1 MLSLCMIVRDEE
13 KHVRKCIESVKG
25 LVDEIVIVD
34 TGSTDNTVKI
44 AKEYGAK
51 VYVQDWEDDFSKA
64 KNEALRHAAGD
75 WILSLDAD
83 EVISKKDHERIRS
96 LLNDK
101 NVMGYRLVQRTYQ
114 KKGAV
119 AEWRHVERDCP
130 EAIGAAGY
138 IPSKLVRLF
147 RREEDIR
154 FQGVVHEVVE
164 YSIVAKGGVI
174 VETDIPIHHYGKM
187 FDVDR
192 IERKKRLYQKI
203 GEKKAALN
211 TGDAR
216 AHRDLG
222 IQYIELGLF
231 KEAKDVLIKAIGIEP
246 GSAQAHFNLGV
257 SYAGTGNKKEAK
269 GCYRE
274 AINLD
279 PGHIGAYNN
288 LAGIFEDE
296 GRHDEAQIFY
306 EQAVKANPEHFIV
319 FYNFGLF
326 FERRSEWMQAIGCY
340 EKALTIN
347 PRFFDAYY
355 RLGQISIILGDM
367 AAAVTL
373 LKRAVEA
380 DPLHQDVSKA
390 RDILG
395 KMVIAGS
402 EHNPVLSLCM
412 IVRNEE
418 EYLPQCLESIK
429 GFVDEIIIVDT
440 GSSDGTV
447 DIARRFGAKP
457 IQYLWNNN
465 FSEARNISLEH
476 ATGDWILM
484 LDADETIAERDLKKI
499 REIIRDRN
507 ASAYRLILRNYEHT
521 RNISG
526 WRPAIGEYEEERG
539 YKGYGAV
546 PLTRLF
552 RRHHDVRYTGMVHE
566 TIEPS
571 LQRLNI
577 GIIDTEI
584 PVHHYGCVREGQYVK
599 RKAQIYSVIG
609 ESQLNDNPS
618 DAKTMCD
625 LGSHYISEGDLDRAE
640 ELLVKSIAIDPV
652 RKRSHFNLG
661 VVHAKREQYVDALKC
676 FTDTLAIDRSDASA
690 RYNCGL
696 MLEALGLPLE
706 AFEQYREAVASNSG
720 HIEALFRLAS
730 ILSANGYSED
740 ATAFYEKILAIAPDH
755 KGAIDGIGNFQ
766 RGSIVFLSYGLEF
779 DGNTL
784 NERPLGGTETALI
797 NMAAELGRLGW
808 NVRVFN
814 NCPAPGLYDGV
825 EYIHYREFDA
835 FIRENIIDVFVA
847 VRYPESFHMY
857 IPARLRM
864 LWSGDAPDRPFLKT
878 LSDRATIDRID
889 RIITVSRWQ
898 ADGFASNFNVPFDKF
913 FVSTNG
919 INPDYFSSDSVKRH
933 PHRLIYSST
942 PFRGL
947 DVLLGLFPE
956 IRARIP
962 DAELFVYSGMAVYQM
977 PREQEERHFGALYK
991 LADQP
996 GVVLKGNVSQR
1007 ELAEAMMSSSL
1018 LAYPN
1023 YYPETSCIT
1032 AIEAMAAGIPVVTS
1046 RLGALPETLE
1056 GTGAFIEGDPRS
1068 AGYQKLFV
1076 NEVVDILTDRSRW
1089 KTISD
1094 AGRSRAKE
1102 IYPWRSVA
1110 CRWDEAFRNMK
1121 MEKSNIKYQ
1130 NGNAKSQND
1139 MNASQMLSF

>member
-13 KHVRKCIESVKG
+13 KHIRRCIESVKE

-34 TGSTDNTVKI
+34 TGSKDNTVEI

-51 VYVQDWEDDFSKA
+51 VYFQDWEDDFSKA

-75 WILSLDAD
+75 WIISLDAD

-96 LLNDK
+96 LLNEK

-114 KKGAV
+114 EKGAV
-119 AEWRHVERDCP
+119 AEWCHVERDCP

-154 FQGVVHEVVE
+154 FQGVVHEVIE

-192 IERKKRLYQKI
+192 IERKKKLYKKI

-216 AHRDLG
+216 AYRDLG

-231 KEAKDVLIKAIGIEP
+231 SEAKDVLIKAIEIES
-246 GSAQAHFNLGV
+246 GSAQAHFNLGI
-257 SYAGTGNKKEAK
+257 SYAGTDKKEEAQK
-269 GCYRE
+269 CYRK

-288 LAGIFEDE
+288 LAGILEDD
-296 GRHDEAQIFY
+296 GLYDEAHRYY
-306 EQAVKANPEHFIV
+306 EQAVRANPEHFIV
-319 FYNFGLF
+319 VYNYGLF
-326 FERRSEWMQAIGCY
+326 FERYSEWMQAIGCY

-390 RDILG
+390 QGILG
-395 KMVIAGS
+395 KMIIAGS
-402 EHNPVLSLCM
+402 EQNPVLSLCM

-440 GSSDGTV
+440 GSSDATV
-447 DIARRFGAKP
+447 DIARRFGAKV
-457 IQYLWNNN
+457 IQHLWHND

-484 LDADETIAERDLKKI
+484 LDADETIAERDLKMM
-499 REIIRDRN
+499 REIIGDRN
-507 ASAYRLILRNYEHT
+507 ASAYRLVLRNYEYA

-526 WRPAIGEYEEERG
+526 WRPAFGEYEEEKG
-539 YKGYGAV
+539 YIGYGAV

-552 RRHHDVRYTGMVHE
+552 RRHQDVRYTGMVHE

-584 PVHHYGCVREGQYVK
+584 PVHHYGCVREGEYVK

-609 ESQLNDNPS
+609 ESQLNDNPA

-640 ELLVKSIAIDPV
+640 ELLMKSIAVDPK

-696 MLEALGLPLE
+696 MLEALGLPQE
-706 AFEQYREAVASNSG
+706 AFEQYREAVTSNSG

-740 ATAFYEKILAIAPDH
+740 AIAFYEKVLEIAPDH
-755 KGAIDGIGNFQ
+755 KGAINGIGNFS
-766 RGSIVFLSYGLEF
+766 RGSVVFLSYGLEF

-797 NMAAELGRLGW
+797 NMAAELRRLGW

-814 NCPAPGLYDGV
+814 NCPVPGLYDGV
-825 EYIHYREFDA
+825 EYIHYKEFDT
-835 FIRENIIDVFVA
+835 FIRENSIDVFIS
-847 VRYPESFHMY
+847 VRYLEPFHMD
-857 IPARLRM
+857 IPAKVRM
-864 LWSGDAPDRPFLKT
+864 LWTGDAPDQPFLKT
-878 LSDRATIDRID
+878 LGDRATIDSVD

-898 ADGFASNFNVPFDKF
+898 ADGFAANFNVPHNKL

-919 INPDYFSSDSVKRH
+919 INPDYFSADSVKRH
-933 PHRLIYSST
+933 PYRLIYSST

-947 DVLLGLFPE
+947 DILLSLFPE

-962 DAELFVYSGMAVYQM
+962 EAELFVYSGMAVYQM
-977 PREQEERHFGALYK
+977 PREQEERRFGALYK

-996 GVVLKGNVSQR
+996 GVVLKGNVSQM

-1023 YYPETSCIT
+1023 YFPETSCIT

-1056 GTGAFIEGDPRS
+1056 GAGVFIEGDPRS
-1068 AGYQKLFV
+1068 PEYQRSFV
-1076 NEVVDILTDRSRW
+1076 NEVVGILTDTGRW
-1089 KTISD
+1089 KTVSEI
-1094 AGRSRAKE
+1094 GRRRAME
-1102 IYPWRSVA
+1102 IYPWSSVA
-1110 CRWDEAFRNMK
+1110 RRWDEVFRSML
-1121 MEKSNIKYQ
+1121 MEITPTLI
-1130 NGNAKSQND
+1130 
-1139 MNASQMLSF
+1139 LSP